1 MTKGATVAEMTRE
14 RFEELVEWVRRE
26 HLPHQD
32 LYESESGDGYAE
44 AYWLTLEEHPEQ
56 AEAEIEVLIECS
68 QGAWKSGE
76 GKVPPGIAWDAV
88 WQIAS
93 QYISDGE
100 SMPKPLRKWAIWRLA
115 GLNRSPSGPKAGPRR
130 RGRDLMIRDA
140 IRDVSERFDLT
151 PTRNDE
157 PAGESCCP
165 MGGSACDVVGAAVG
179 LRFKN
184 TVRIWTER
192 DPEF

>member
-1 MTKGATVAEMTRE
+1 MTRE
-14 RFEELVEWVRRE
+14 RFDELVEWVRRE

-32 LYESESGDGYAE
+32 FYKSESVDVYAE
-44 AYWLTLEEHPEQ
+44 DYWLTLEEHPEW
-56 AEAEIEVLIECS
+56 AEAEIKALIECS
-68 QGAWKSGE
+68 QSAWRP
-76 GKVPPGIAWDAV
+76 GKGKIPPGMAWDAV
-88 WQIAS
+88 WQIACR
-93 QYISDGE
+93 YIGDGE
-100 SMPKPLRKWAIWRLA
+100 SMPKPLRKWTIWRLA
-115 GLNRSPSGPKAGPRR
+115 GLNRAPKGPKGGPRR
-130 RGRDLMIRDA
+130 RGRDLMIRYA
-140 IRDVSERFDLT
+140 IQDVSKRFDLH

-165 MGGSACDVVGAAVG
+165 AGGSACDVVGEAVG